1 MATAVYPGSFDPV
14 TRGHLDIIKRA
25 AKINDHLIV
34 AVLINSAKHP
44 LFTVEE
50 RVALLQECCK
60 GIPNVTVESF
70 DGLTVEFA
78 KKRHASVMVRGLRA
92 VTDFENE
99 IQLAQTNHALM
110 PGIETM
116 FLATSIKWSY
126 LSSTIVKEAARYGG
140 SISKFVTP
148 NVEAAV
154 EQKMAELRR
163 QHRTSDAHRCCC
175 VRRRSCGRHGR
186 ACSAGADSRSREMRR
201 TPAHQ
206 QSKQIPYRSPCRP
219 ESCLQT

>member
-14 TRGHLDIIKRA
+14 TKGHLDIIKRA

-50 RVALLQECCK
+50 RVVLLQECCK
-60 GIPNVTVESF
+60 DIPNVSVESF

-92 VTDFENE
+92 VTDFEDE

-110 PGIETM
+110 PGHRDDVSCDQHQMELS
-116 FLATSIKWSY
+116 FLDDR
-126 LSSTIVKEAARYGG
+126 E
-140 SISKFVTP
+140 
-148 NVEAAV
+148 
-154 EQKMAELRR
+154 
-163 QHRTSDAHRCCC
+163 
-175 VRRRSCGRHGR
+175 RSCPLRQQHLQVRHPECRGRRHQEDGR
-186 ACSAGADSRSREMRR
+186 APGERGRALKARSFC
-201 TPAHQ
+201 ANALGV
-206 QSKQIPYRSPCRP
+206 SIN
-219 ESCLQT
+219 